1 MYMSIGERIRSR
13 REQKGMT
20 RDELAKAVD
29 MSLTAL
35 YMYETGKQVPSTVP
49 IVKIAKA
56 LDVSVDYLVGLEKIV
71 LDVIPFLDINSELNP
86 LNEEGKVGLMP
97 KVFEADFATEVPDN
111 AMYPAFSK
119 GEVIFVRITELK
131 DANGRVVLIKSK
143 GKPTLRRLSLE
154 SGKVILKPDNPS
166 EEPQTIDMLSFK
178 TGEFELVGVVEG
190 RVERT

>member
-1 MYMSIGERIRSR
+1 MSIGERIRSR

-86 LNEEGKVGLMP
+86 LNEEGKLGLMP
-97 KVFEADFATEVPDN
+97 KVFEADFATEAPDN
-111 AMYPAFSK
+111 SMYPAFCK
-119 GEVIFVRITELK
+119 GEVIFVRIAELRNA
-131 DANGRVVLIKSK
+131 DGRVVLIKSK

-154 SGKVILKPDNPS
+154 SNKVILKPDNPS
-166 EEPQTIDMLSFK
+166 EESQTIDMLSFK
-178 TGEFELVGVVEG
+178 TGEFEFIGIVEG

>member
-1 MYMSIGERIRSR
+1 MRSR

-86 LNEEGKVGLMP
+86 LNEEGKLGLMP

-111 AMYPAFSK
+111 SMYPAFSK
-119 GEVIFVRITELK
+119 GEVIFIRIAELR

-154 SGKVILKPDNPS
+154 SNKVILKPDNPS

-178 TGEFELVGVVEG
+178 TGEFEFVGIVEG

>member
-1 MYMSIGERIRSR
+1 MYMSIGERMRSR

-86 LNEEGKVGLMP
+86 LNEEGKLGLMP

-111 AMYPAFSK
+111 SMYPAFSK
-119 GEVIFVRITELK
+119 GEVIFIRIAELR

-154 SGKVILKPDNPS
+154 SNKVILKPDNPS

-178 TGEFELVGVVEG
+178 TGEFEFVGIVEG